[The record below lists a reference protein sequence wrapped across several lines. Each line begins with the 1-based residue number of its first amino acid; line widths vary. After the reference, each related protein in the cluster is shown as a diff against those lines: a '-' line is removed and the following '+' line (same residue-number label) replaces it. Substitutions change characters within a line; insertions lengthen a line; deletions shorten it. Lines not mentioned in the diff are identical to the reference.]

1 MKISEAVLLALLT
14 LAFIAWAAGCASSND
29 CRVTIDPDWKNGAI
43 SYYWPGQPGTPG
55 PDSTTLD
62 CRERRALPLN

>member
-1 MKISEAVLLALLT
+1 MKPAEAVLFALLALAL
-14 LAFIAWAAGCASSND
+14 IAWGAGCAQDS

-43 SYYWPGQPGTPG
+43 SYYWPGQPGQPG

-62 CRERRALPLN
+62 CREHRAMPLN